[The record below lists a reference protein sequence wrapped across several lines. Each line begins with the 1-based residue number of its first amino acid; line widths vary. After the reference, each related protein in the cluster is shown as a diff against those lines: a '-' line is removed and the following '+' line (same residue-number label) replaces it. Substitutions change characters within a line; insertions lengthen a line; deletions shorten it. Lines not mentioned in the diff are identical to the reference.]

1 PGPGGRARIDG
12 IAADTDP
19 REGAALAIAVL
30 EELIGRGVRVL
41 VTTHLEELKALTH
54 VDPRFLNARVGFDS
68 KRMAPT
74 YKLQLGAAGT
84 SSALDLASRMGLPPH
99 VVDRARN
106 LARSSGGPLAQALA
120 AAEEDRRG
128 PTRARATARA
138 A

>member
-1 PGPGGRARIDG
+1 ES
-12 IAADTDP
+12 AADAD
-19 REGAALAIAVL
+19 RSEGAALAIAVL

-84 SSALDLASRMGLPPH
+84 SSALDLASRMGLAPH
-99 VVDRARN
+99 VVDRARD

-120 AAEEDRRG
+120 AAEGEGRG
-128 PTRARATARA
+128 AGAGRGGVRAGA
-138 A
+138 